1 MTNLILKAPPGK
13 YRVIGVDTFDGTD
26 WIEGD
31 FDTEAEALKCAKKTG
46 GEMLKAHVYDDKGTH
61 IFDAGTF

>member
-1 MTNLILKAPPGK
+1 MISLILKAPSGK
-13 YRVIGVDTFDGTD
+13 YRVIGVYTFDGTD

-31 FDTEAEALKCAKKTG
+31 FDTEKEAIKCAKKIG
-46 GEMLKAHVYDDKGTH
+46 GEMLKMHVYDDKGTH